1 MRLQT
6 GTAYTSALDAARTIY
21 AKEGALAFYKGTLTP
36 LLGIGACVSIQFG
49 AFGYAK
55 RYLEAANAARA
66 GGRPDLGYGQYYAA
80 GAFAGV
86 ANSVVS
92 GPVEHVRIRC
102 KCAISSFE
110 SPPSHAASHNR
121 RLNNKT

>member
-1 MRLQT
+1 MKVRLQT

-21 AKEGALAFYKGTLTP
+21 AQEGALAFYKGTLTP

-55 RYLEAANAARA
+55 RQFEAANSLRHAA
-66 GGRPDLGYGQYYAA
+66 PDLGYAQYYAA

-102 KCAISSFE
+102 KWTSHPSS
-110 SPPSHAASHNR
+110 SHTLHI
-121 RLNNKT
+121 LCQQPV